1 MIILQLALYCVL
13 FTLMVKIAVGN
24 KALNGL
30 CFYPKPVPE
39 KVYELGLTHPIRTN
53 LGSGPEETL
62 DPDTD
67 LDRRG
72 GHCCGNHRIAF
83 LGGIRYGT
91 KRFGTSKEIYEY
103 AVPRKGDLQTA
114 EHGQDR

>member
-24 KALNGL
+24 NALNGL

-53 LGSGPEETL
+53 LGSGPEETR

-67 LDRRG
+67 LDRCGRRLQLHQYAG
-72 GHCCGNHRIAF
+72 GGQQA
-83 LGGIRYGT
+83 GGT
-91 KRFGTSKEIYEY
+91 VS
-103 AVPRKGDLQTA
+103 
-114 EHGQDR
+114 